1 MSPQEMP
8 YGNDS
13 NMSVVKKRKKNT
25 IELFLTKKARKEKIA
40 VLTAYDTFT
49 ASLLDK
55 AGVDSI
61 LVGDSAGNVIHG
73 FASTTS
79 VTLDMMLMHVAAVTR
94 GNEKALLIADM
105 PFLSFQPSIETA
117 VRNAGRFLQEA
128 GAEAVKME
136 GGIEMVPT
144 IKRVVECGIP
154 VMGHIGMTPQSINR
168 FGGPKVQ
175 GREDKSRAYLLESAQ
190 ALQEAG
196 CFSCVLELMEAETA
210 KEITE
215 YLDRMATIGIGA
227 GPHCDGQV
235 LVINDILGLVE
246 PGFKPKYVRQY
257 ADLAPIISDAAT
269 KFISDVREGNY
280 PSDDESF

>member
-1 MSPQEMP
+1 
-8 YGNDS
+8 
-13 NMSVVKKRKKNT
+13 MSVVKKRKKNT
-25 IELFLTKKARKEKIA
+25 IELFLSKKAKKEKIA

-55 AGVDSI
+55 VGVDSI

-73 FASTTS
+73 FGSTTS
-79 VTLDMMLMHVAAVTR
+79 VTMDIMMMHMAAVAR
-94 GNEKALLIADM
+94 GSEKALLIADM
-105 PFLSFQPSIETA
+105 PFLSYQPSVETA
-117 VRNAGRFLQEA
+117 VRNAGRFVQEA

-136 GGIEMVPT
+136 GGIEMVPA

-154 VMGHIGMTPQSINR
+154 VMGHIGLTPQSINR

-196 CFSCVLELMEAETA
+196 CFSCVLELMEASIA
-210 KEITE
+210 KEITDS
-215 YLDRMATIGIGA
+215 LDRMATIGIGA

-246 PGFKPKYVRQY
+246 SGFRPKFLRQY
-257 ADLAPIISDAAT
+257 ADLAPIISDAASR
-269 KFISDVREGNY
+269 FIADVREGKY
-280 PSDDESF
+280 PNDDESY